1 MTEII
6 MIPVVSSNVDSIGY
20 DKNTNILRIKFLNGS
35 IYEYKNVPLIEYMQL
50 KNATSMGSYVNRN
63 IAYNYSYTK
72 IA

>member
-20 DKNTNILRIKFLNGS
+20 DENTNILRIKFLNGS

-50 KNATSMGSYVNRN
+50 KNATSTGSYVNRN
-63 IAYNYSYTK
+63 IAHNYSYTK